1 MPADD
6 PATGIHQPNGKSA
19 TLIRRS
25 ASRWRAVRLST
36 KAIWLSMALTTLVI
50 TTVFITLSIEIRLET
65 KQILQD
71 LLNRSEQQVI
81 SIKEDR
87 LSQLLWVS
95 SQVVNNPTL
104 RAAMETFRLEPEL
117 SVDFRS
123 ELLATLQNELDK
135 IWAGLPNDLLIVTD
149 DKGHVLAVNGR
160 AVTLPAPGEDLSVY
174 PALSHALSPQATIG
188 DQNFGLMNLGDQ
200 YFLAVASPIVLQDYL
215 IGSLILGDRIDSSFL
230 PNLRAFFGGNTVI
243 TVGGRSIAST
253 LPNQP
258 TGNTGAETLA
268 KLGSAAIR
276 PDGTTRLGDQ
286 EYLVTSMVL
295 GTDDRGQAV
304 TLFLLRSLTAA
315 LRQPNQKLMKTLAT
329 QAALAVFLGALLSWV
344 ATRTGL
350 RPLTRFVAF
359 MKEVAETGDYS
370 RRFRWRKS
378 GDAPESVQ
386 TSKPTAAGDTAV
398 RSNNELDLLVD
409 GFNGMLAEIE
419 GRDSALK
426 KAHKELEIG
435 IQVLKQKE
443 EELRQLQKMEAIGR
457 LAGGVAHD
465 FNNILM
471 VVSGFSDMAL
481 KSLGQDKDHEARELI
496 EEVQKASKSAALLT
510 RQLLAFS
517 SKQVARPKIM
527 NLNQLI
533 TERKEIL
540 RRVVGDSIVLTLK
553 LEENLD
559 HILADPAQVEQVLL
573 NLTVNGRDAID
584 STGTIR
590 IETCNVHPDENPAE
604 KYDLG
609 LSSPHVLLA
618 VTDSG
623 CGIDA
628 QTMEHMFEPF
638 FTTKDKGKGTGLGL
652 STVHGIVKQCG
663 GHIRVDSE
671 PGSGTVFRVFFPAI
685 REAIEEAEEVSR
697 YGSVPGSAT
706 ILLVEDE
713 PDVRRVV
720 CRMLAAC
727 GYTVLEADGPREA
740 MTLFEQH
747 GERIDLLLTDVIM
760 PVMNGREL
768 SSRILQMKPGIKTLF
783 MSGFTA
789 GVIDDTGI
797 LPEGVNFLQ
806 KPFAPDALM
815 AKIARILAQ

>member
-1 MPADD
+1 MPAGAQ
-6 PATGIHQPNGKSA
+6 ATGIRRPRGKSA

-36 KAIWLSMALTTLVI
+36 KAIWLGMALTTLVI

-149 DKGHVLAVNGR
+149 DKGQVLAVNGR

-215 IGSLILGDRIDSSFL
+215 IGSLILGDRVDSSFL
-230 PNLRAFFGGNTVI
+230 PNLRAFFGGSTVI

-258 TGNTGAETLA
+258 AGNSGSETLA

-295 GTDDRGQAV
+295 GTDDQGQAV

-378 GDAPESVQ
+378 GDAPESLQ
-386 TSKPTAAGDTAV
+386 TSKPPAAGDTAV

-426 KAHKELEIG
+426 KAHKELETG

-443 EELRQLQKMEAIGR
+443 EELRQLQKMEAIGL

-517 SKQVARPKIM
+517 SKQVTRPKII

-540 RRVVGDSIVLTLK
+540 RRIVGDSIALTLS
-553 LEENLD
+553 LEENLG

-584 STGTIR
+584 STGTIQ
-590 IETCNVHPDENPAE
+590 IETRNVHPDENPAE
-604 KYDLG
+604 KYDVG

-671 PGSGTVFRVFFPAI
+671 PGSGTVFRVFLPAI

-697 YGSVPGSAT
+697 YGSAPGSAT

-713 PDVRRVV
+713 PDVRKVV

-760 PVMNGREL
+760 PEMNGREL
-768 SSRILQMKPGIKTLF
+768 SSKILQMKPGVKTLF

-789 GVIDDTGI
+789 GVIDDSGI

-815 AKIARILAQ
+815 AKIARVLAQ